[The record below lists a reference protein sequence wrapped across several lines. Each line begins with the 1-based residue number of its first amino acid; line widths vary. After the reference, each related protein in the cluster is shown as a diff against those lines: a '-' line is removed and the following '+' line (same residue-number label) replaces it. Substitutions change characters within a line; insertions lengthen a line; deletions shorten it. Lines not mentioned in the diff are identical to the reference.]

1 MPFSTST
8 TYTVQTFSR
17 ILWSDLLYWLPR
29 QFRRQGWYQAIL
41 LLFCYFDCDR
51 EPLERGPDRKNLCYW
66 KAVESQCFSND
77 SWRDSGGQPN
87 HDAHVG
93 PLPLELVSFSSYFTR
108 VPHYHVVSKKVNVGM
123 ISPVVNYF
131 RAFLIEGLY
140 RRLGRSWSLVD
151 FNVCW

>member
-51 EPLERGPDRKNLCYW
+51 EPLERGPDRKNLCY
-66 KAVESQCFSND
+66 
-77 SWRDSGGQPN
+77 
-87 HDAHVG
+87 
-93 PLPLELVSFSSYFTR
+93 
-108 VPHYHVVSKKVNVGM
+108 
-123 ISPVVNYF
+123 
-131 RAFLIEGLY
+131 
-140 RRLGRSWSLVD
+140 
-151 FNVCW
+151 